1 MEPST
6 VRLSALRGRPLDDPK
21 VRSTVEA
28 TARAILERT
37 GVELVGLESD
47 GASVTVTLG
56 ADKIAAMGFLAEL
69 RRLTNSWYEGKFKA
83 GELWGHAPKGQGE
96 GSGEDESSEEP

>member
-1 MEPST
+1 MDTST
-6 VRLSALRGRPLDDPK
+6 VRLSAQRGSPLDDPR

-37 GVELVGLESD
+37 GVPLRGLASD
-47 GASVTVTLG
+47 GASLTVTIE

-69 RRLTNSWYEGKFKA
+69 RRLTNAWYEGKFKA
-83 GELWGHAPKGQGE
+83 GTLWGPDPERPPPDGPL
-96 GSGEDESSEEP
+96 DP